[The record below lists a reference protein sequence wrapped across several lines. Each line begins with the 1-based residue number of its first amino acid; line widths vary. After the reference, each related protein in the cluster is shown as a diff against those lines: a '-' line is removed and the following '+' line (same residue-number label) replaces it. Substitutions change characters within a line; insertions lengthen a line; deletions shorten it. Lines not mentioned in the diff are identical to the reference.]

1 MRACHEIACQAN
13 ARMGCDSRLPYRQ
26 NIVHVAA
33 RTEASVKVYGVVSR
47 KGGSAKSLSA
57 RSFAVQAAI
66 DGQRA
71 AIIDLDPQ
79 QTCMLWAKRRPHLAP
94 SVESVADRNIDAA
107 LTALKGRG
115 AQIVLLDTPPHNQ
128 PLINLAVQASTGCII
143 TTGTGPEDVEQVGP
157 IVEIVR
163 AFGRPAAILLCRTQ
177 PRTSTLSLARA
188 ALSTFG
194 VPICPVAITQS
205 VAHVYAAAEGLT
217 ASEREP
223 KSKPAAEIEE
233 AWRWI
238 ERTMASGTS
247 AGELSDLGAVRARKA

>member
-1 MRACHEIACQAN
+1 M
-13 ARMGCDSRLPYRQ
+13 
-26 NIVHVAA
+26 
-33 RTEASVKVYGVVSR
+33 KVYGVVSR

-66 DGQRA
+66 NGQRA

-94 SVESVADRNIDAA
+94 SVESVAERNIEAA
-107 LTALKGRG
+107 LMALKGRG

-128 PLINLAVQASTGCII
+128 PLINLAVEASTACII

-157 IVEIVR
+157 VVEEIVR
-163 AFGRPAAILLCRTQ
+163 AFGRPTAILLCRTQ
-177 PRTSTLSLARA
+177 PRTSALPLARA

-217 ASEREP
+217 VSEREP
-223 KSKPAAEIEE
+223 KSKAAAEIEE
-233 AWRWI
+233 AWRSI

-247 AGELSDLGAVRARKA
+247 AGELSNLSAGHTQQARAR

>member
-1 MRACHEIACQAN
+1 M
-13 ARMGCDSRLPYRQ
+13 
-26 NIVHVAA
+26 VHVAA

-177 PRTSTLSLARA
+177 PRTSALSLARA